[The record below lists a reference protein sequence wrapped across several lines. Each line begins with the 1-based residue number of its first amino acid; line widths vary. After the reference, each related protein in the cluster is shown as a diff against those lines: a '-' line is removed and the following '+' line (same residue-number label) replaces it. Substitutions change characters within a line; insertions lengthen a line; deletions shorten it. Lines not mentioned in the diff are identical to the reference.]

1 MRRWLPKSIFVRSL
15 LIVLVPLVILQIVLA
30 IVFYERHWENVT
42 QYLTAAVADEIDALI
57 WMYNSPDVDEA
68 VVIEGD
74 FFQFSSRFLPGG
86 RLPERTLARRPTRVE
101 RHLAQALGG
110 LSTPFAIDTIR
121 SPDTIVS
128 IELPDGLLVITIPK
142 KRMESRTT
150 DLFIYWMLGTSLALT
165 LIAAY
170 FVRQQ
175 IRPINRLAKAAE
187 QFGRGIIDVNFRPS
201 GATEVR
207 RAAHAFL
214 AMRERI
220 RRQIQQRTIMLAS
233 VSHDLRSPLT
243 RMRLELALLGDNE
256 EVANLKRD
264 IEEME
269 HMIDVYLAFARGQ
282 GEEDSGEFD
291 LATVIHEV
299 ASEAPSPVEARATA
313 SLPFVGRQGAM
324 KRCLTNIVDNAC
336 RYGHRTV
343 LEGRSGDGAI
353 IVTLDDDGPG
363 IPEAYRQEAFQPFVR
378 LDSSRDPNLSG
389 GGLGLTIASDI
400 VRGHGGDIVLASSP
414 LGGLRVQI
422 TLPNT

>member
-1 MRRWLPKSIFVRSL
+1 MRRWLPKSIFIRSL
-15 LIVLVPLVILQIVLA
+15 LIVLVPIVILQIVLA

-42 QYLTAAVADEIDALI
+42 QYLTAAVAGEIDALL
-57 WMYNSPDVDEA
+57 WMYNNPDVDDA
-68 VVIEGD
+68 FVIGET
-74 FFQFSSRFLPGG
+74 FFQFSARFEPGG
-86 RLPERTLARRPTRVE
+86 RLPAGAPAWPPTRAE

-110 LSTPFAIDTIR
+110 LSAPFAIDTTR

-128 IELPDGLLVITIPK
+128 IALPDGLLVITIPK

-165 LIAAY
+165 LVAAY

-187 QFGRGIIDVNFRPS
+187 QFGRGIIDVSFRPS
-201 GATEVR
+201 GAAEVR

-243 RMRLELALLGDNE
+243 RMKLELALIGDTE
-256 EVANLKRD
+256 EVANLKHD

-282 GEEDSGEFD
+282 GKEASGAFD
-291 LATVIHEV
+291 LAAVVREV
-299 ASEAPSPVEARATA
+299 ASEAPSPVEVRVPGP
-313 SLPFVGRQGAM
+313 LPFVGRQGAM

-336 RYGHRTV
+336 RYGQRTV
-343 LEGRSGDGAI
+343 LAGSAGDGSI
-353 IVTLDDDGPG
+353 ILTLDDDGPG
-363 IPEAYRQEAFQPFVR
+363 IPESSRQEAFQPFVR

-389 GGLGLTIASDI
+389 SGLGLTIASDV
-400 VRGHGGDIVLASSP
+400 VRGHGGDIMLAGSP

-422 TLPNT
+422 ALPND